1 MKPKKKNNLFTFL
14 CSFIPGATEMYM
26 GFMKLGISLMGIFA
40 SACALSAIRIADEL
54 FFFLVL
60 LIWAFGFFHAR
71 NLASASEEEFRILKD
86 HWIYEEFEELSFS
99 KPEVKKCRKWAAA
112 AMIFVG
118 LSVLWKNLSGFL
130 YRLIPQS
137 RWSTISPLIN
147 NFPETVLSILI
158 ILIGI
163 RLIRGKK
170 AALNQEE
177 SRNDPAD
184 GHEDP

>member
-26 GFMKLGISLMGIFA
+26 GFMKLGISLMGTFA
-40 SACALSAIRIADEL
+40 FVCALSAINEL
-54 FFFLVL
+54 FFFLVPM
-60 LIWAFGFFHAR
+60 IWAYGFFHAR
-71 NLASASEEEFRILKD
+71 NLASTSEEEFRILQD
-86 HWIYEEFEELSFS
+86 HWIYEEFGDLTLCR
-99 KPEVKKCRKWAAA
+99 PEGNKCRKWAAA

-137 RWSTISPLIN
+137 HWTTISPLIN

-170 AALNQEE
+170 AALKQEE
-177 SRNDPAD
+177 SRKDLENE
-184 GHEDP
+184 HENP

>member
-14 CSFIPGATEMYM
+14 CSFIPGAAEMYM
-26 GFMKLGISLMGIFA
+26 GFMKLGISLMGTFA
-40 SACALSAIRIADEL
+40 FACALSAIGIANEL

-60 LIWAFGFFHAR
+60 IVWAYGFFHAR
-71 NLASASEEEFRILKD
+71 NLASTSEEEFRTLQD
-86 HWIYEEFEELSFS
+86 HLIFEEFGELTFR
-99 KPEVKKCRKWAAA
+99 KLEGQKCRKWAAA
-112 AMIFVG
+112 AMIFIG

-137 RWSTISPLIN
+137 QWSTISPLIN
-147 NFPETVLSILI
+147 KCPEMVLSILI

-170 AALNQEE
+170 AEINQEE
-177 SRNDPAD
+177 NGKDLTD
-184 GHEDP
+184 GHENT